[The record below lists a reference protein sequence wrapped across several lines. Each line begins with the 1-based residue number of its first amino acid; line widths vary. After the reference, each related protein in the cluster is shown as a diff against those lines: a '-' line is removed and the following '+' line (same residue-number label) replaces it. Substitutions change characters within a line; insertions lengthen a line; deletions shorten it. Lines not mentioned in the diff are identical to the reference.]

1 MLEPHRAPK
10 QIYTINSKPWHKY
23 SAKEVEVK
31 VANITNIKLDSLLI
45 ILINLSI
52 FITVISII
60 TLIKNYLNSGKLYL

>member
-10 QIYTINSKPWHKY
+10 QIYTINSKSWHKY

-45 ILINLSI
+45 ILISLSI
-52 FITVISII
+52 LITII
-60 TLIKNYLNSGKLYL
+60 GIINYLNSGELYL